1 MKAFE
6 TIVRRREPLPPSTP
20 TWVQQTAQPVHPN
33 PLANRILCA
42 RGLDSHEQLE
52 FSLQH
57 LPSPSLLL
65 DIDMAT
71 ARIVTAIE
79 SGQRILVVGDYD
91 CDGATSTTLAVLVLK
106 AMGAEHVDYM
116 LPNRFIHGY
125 GLSPAIVDLTNDFT
139 PHLILTVDNG
149 ISSVEGVEAAREQ
162 GIDVVVTDHHLPP
175 TTLPK
180 AHALINPNMPGS
192 TFPSPNIAGVGV
204 VFFVLAAVRAE
215 LSKRDWFETQS
226 LLTPKLADFLDLV
239 AVGTVADV
247 VPLDEVNRA
256 LVMQGIRRIRA
267 GHCRPGISAL
277 LQTAGI
283 NQSQLITEGI
293 GFGIGPRLNAA
304 GRLDDM
310 RLGVQCLLTDN
321 PAEAAELAREL
332 EQKNNERK
340 RITAEMRSDAA
351 EILAT
356 LVPPD
361 ETPGELMSI
370 CLYESE
376 WHEGITGL
384 LAGRLKESYGTPAVI
399 FARAQNQDG
408 DEVMLKGSAR
418 SIDGYHILDAIKRV
432 RVKHPSILE
441 KFGGHAK
448 AAGLSLREADF
459 ATFSAALD
467 QDMRDFFA
475 NRKPPTELWTDGELD
490 AQEFT
495 LENAALLQDMA
506 PWGQDFPAPSFDNRF
521 LVESVRVLKER
532 HIKYRLSPLPVFA
545 EGADVA
551 DSLSSAADSVD
562 AIHFNVLEPGDEP
575 EAHPGDTVHAVYE
588 LKTNEFRGNTTL
600 QLLLQMLQVV
610 VSHQVTADSAI
621 ALH

>member
-33 PLANRILCA
+33 PLANRILRA

-175 TTLPK
+175 AILPK

-399 FARAQNQDG
+399 FACAQNQDG

-588 LKTNEFRGNTTL
+588 LKTNEFRGNTNL